1 MALADTP
8 HRVFQR
14 GEWPGLVSLRRGWA
28 RAEARP
34 WNDTSA
40 DAALRLIRGG
50 SGFIEACTHRLHTL
64 GAPGVMS
71 PPLAQSAR
79 KPWESAG
86 FTPFLNL
93 ALLRLDLVGPVT
105 PPQHL
110 VVRDEDYDLDL
121 MLAVDTAAFEEFWRF
136 SKTAL
141 VESLQATS
149 KSSVFVIRD
158 GDLGITGYAIVGYGH
173 AISYLQRVAV
183 DPKWQGSGMGR
194 SLIRAVARSA
204 RRQGSKALILNT
216 QLDNATASGLYE
228 TEGYVQL
235 PDSLAVLK
243 AQS

>member
-1 MALADTP
+1 
-8 HRVFQR
+8 
-14 GEWPGLVSLRRGWA
+14 
-28 RAEARP
+28 
-34 WNDTSA
+34 
-40 DAALRLIRGG
+40 
-50 SGFIEACTHRLHTL
+50 
-64 GAPGVMS
+64 MS

-86 FTPFLNL
+86 FAPFVDL

-110 VVRDEDYDLDL
+110 VVREENYDLEL

-136 SKTAL
+136 SRAAL
-141 VESLQATS
+141 TESLQATS

-204 RRQGSKALILNT
+204 RRQGSKALLLNT
-216 QLDNATASGLYE
+216 QLDNMTAAGLYE
-228 TEGYVQL
+228 AEGYVQL

-243 AQS
+243 AQ

>member
-14 GEWPGLVSLRRGWA
+14 GDWPGLVSLRRGWA

-34 WNDTSA
+34 WNDTSP

-50 SGFIEACTHRLHTL
+50 SGFIEACTHRLHAP

-71 PPLAQSAR
+71 PPLAPSAR

-86 FTPFLNL
+86 FVPFVDL
-93 ALLRLDLVGPVT
+93 ALMRLDLVGPVT

-110 VVRDEDYDLDL
+110 VVRDEYYDLDL
-121 MLAVDTAAFEEFWRF
+121 MLEVDTAAFEQFWRF
-136 SKTAL
+136 TRAAL
-141 VESLQATS
+141 IESLQATS

-158 GDLGITGYAIVGYGH
+158 GELGIAGYAIVGYGH

-204 RRQGSKALILNT
+204 RRQGSKALLLNT
-216 QLDNATASGLYE
+216 QLDNVSAAGLYE

-243 AQS
+243 AR

>member
-14 GEWPGLVSLRRGWA
+14 GDWPGLVSLRRGWA

-34 WNDTSA
+34 WNDTST

-50 SGFIEACTHRLHTL
+50 SGFIEACTQRLQTL
-64 GAPGVMS
+64 GASGVTS
-71 PPLAQSAR
+71 PPLARPAR

-86 FTPFLNL
+86 FTPFLDL
-93 ALLRLDLVGPVT
+93 ALMRLDLVGPVT

-110 VVRDEDYDLDL
+110 VVRDESYDLDL
-121 MLAVDTAAFEEFWRF
+121 MLSVDTAAFEEFWRF
-136 SKTAL
+136 SRIAL

-158 GDLGITGYAIVGYGH
+158 GHLGIAGYAIVGYGH

-183 DPKWQGSGMGR
+183 DPQWQGSGMGR

-204 RRQGSKALILNT
+204 RRQGSKALLLNT
-216 QLDNATASGLYE
+216 QLDNAAAAGLYE

-235 PDSLAVLK
+235 PDSLAVLR
-243 AQS
+243 AQ

>member
-14 GEWPGLVSLRRGWA
+14 GDWPGLVTFRRGWA

-40 DAALRLIRGG
+40 DATLRLVRGG
-50 SGFIEACTHRLHTL
+50 AGFIETCTHRLHTL

-86 FTPFLNL
+86 FNPFVDL
-93 ALLRLDLVGPVT
+93 ALLRLDLSGPVT

-110 VVRDEDYDLDL
+110 VVREENYDLDL

-136 SKTAL
+136 SRAAL
-141 VESLQATS
+141 IESLQATS

-158 GDLGITGYAIVGYGH
+158 GALGITGYAIAGFGH

-183 DPKWQGSGMGR
+183 DPQWQGSGMGR

-204 RRQGSKALILNT
+204 RRQGSKALLLNT
-216 QLDNATASGLYE
+216 QLDNATASGLYDA
-228 TEGYVQL
+228 EGYVQL

-243 AQS
+243 AQ